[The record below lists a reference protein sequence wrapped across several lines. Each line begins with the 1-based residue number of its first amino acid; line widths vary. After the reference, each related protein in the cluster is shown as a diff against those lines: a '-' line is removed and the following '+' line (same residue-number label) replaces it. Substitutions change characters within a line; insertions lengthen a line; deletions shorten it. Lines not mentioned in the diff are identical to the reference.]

1 MRTNNRIIKI
11 IDVKFPEISF
21 ISRNGEHRILNLK
34 KYFKKINLDKNDF
47 GYKLI
52 EDKNLF
58 SSVVLEDNALAWKN
72 LIQKLTLP
80 SGKAFESFFHLD
92 PINTIK
98 YSDLIEIKPYLT
110 IGSKVKYLRL
120 QQKLSQEDLGKR
132 IGSNKHYISKV
143 ENSKTDLELKTLQ
156 KIAEVGLNKNIYI
169 GLYDSTDKLTSL
181 SNSFLKPQFINWI
194 NSKKDDLTLIEGID
208 RKVCRYFLAENII
221 SPTQLS
227 TINLARLIDILTKNK
242 ESISLYDN
250 ADSWRIQA
258 KYIANSEWAN
268 LIMLQKTVGSNHSKI
283 EDLAKKELKEDIF
296 AIQ

>member
-1 MRTNNRIIKI
+1 MRINNRIIKI
-11 IDVKFPEISF
+11 IEVKFPEISF

-34 KYFKKINLDKNDF
+34 KYFKKINLDQNDF
-47 GYKLI
+47 GYQLI
-52 EDKNLF
+52 QDKNLF
-58 SSVVLEDNALAWKN
+58 SSVILEDNALAWKS

-80 SGKAFESFFHLD
+80 SGKTIESFFHLD
-92 PINTIK
+92 PVNTIK
-98 YSDLIEIKPYLT
+98 YSELIEINPTLT

-120 QQKLSQEDLGKR
+120 EQKLSQEDLGKR

-169 GLYDSTDKLTSL
+169 GLYDNANKLTSL
-181 SNSFLKPQFINWI
+181 SNSFLKPKFINWI

-208 RKVCRYFLAENII
+208 LKVSRYFFEENII
-221 SPTQLS
+221 SPAQLS
-227 TINLARLIDILTKNK
+227 TIDLSRLIDILAKYK
-242 ESISLYDN
+242 KSISLYDN
-250 ADSWRIQA
+250 ADSWRLQA
-258 KYIANSEWAN
+258 KCMANSEWAN

-296 AIQ
+296 TI